1 MKKLWC
7 CGLAALLWQ
16 SVAQAQ
22 DVPQVMTSFSILHS
36 VTADLAGQN
45 HVNVNTL
52 IGRNQNSHGHQLRAS
67 DVQNLQNSQLIV
79 FNGLGFESA
88 ALQRAAK
95 NTQVPIVEA
104 AAGLDG
110 LLQADAEHEH
120 HDHAH
125 ETEVE
130 HAAHAHEHQH
140 ESISANH
147 TGLDP
152 HVWLD
157 PLKMPAYT
165 RNITQALIKQQ
176 PENSLY
182 YGLRWQMYQLKLAG
196 LHGEN
201 AYQLASIPV
210 AKRKVLTSHAA
221 FGYMGQRYQI
231 EFFAPVGG
239 GHEAEASAKT
249 LVDLIRQVKTQHI
262 QAVFVENIADER
274 LLKQLTQETGL
285 SIQGTLYSD
294 ALADDA
300 PDYFALYRHNVKV
313 LRQALQS

>member
-1 MKKLWC
+1 MKKLWY
-7 CGLAALLWQ
+7 CGLAVLLWQ
-16 SVAQAQ
+16 PLAHAQNM
-22 DVPQVMTSFSILHS
+22 PQVMTSFSILHS
-36 VTADLAGQN
+36 ITADLAGQN
-45 HVNVNTL
+45 NVNVKTL

-104 AAGLDG
+104 AVGLDG
-110 LLQADAEHEH
+110 LLQADAEHAHE
-120 HDHAH
+120 H

-130 HAAHAHEHQH
+130 HAAHAHEHKH
-140 ESISANH
+140 EALAKN

-165 RNITQALIKQQ
+165 RNITQALIKNNPQKAMV
-176 PENSLY
+176 
-182 YGLRWQMYQLKLAG
+182 YGLNWQLYQLKLAQ

-201 AYQLASIPV
+201 VQKLVHIPV
-210 AKRKVLTSHAA
+210 SQRKVLTSHAA
-221 FGYMGQRYQI
+221 FGYMGKRYDI

-249 LVDLIRQVKTQHI
+249 LVDLIKQVKTHNI
-262 QAVFVENIADER
+262 QAVLMENVADER

-300 PDYFALYRHNVKV
+300 PDYFALYRHNVNL
-313 LRQALQS
+313 LRKALQASSI

>member
-16 SVAQAQ
+16 PLVQAQ

-36 VTADLAGQN
+36 ITADLAGKN
-45 HVNVNTL
+45 SVNVNTL

-67 DVQNLQNSQLIV
+67 DVQNLQKSQLIV

-95 NTQVPIVEA
+95 NTKVTIVEA
-104 AAGLDG
+104 AVGLDD
-110 LLQADAEHEH
+110 LLQADAEHA
-120 HDHAH
+120 HDHHEH
-125 ETEVE
+125 ETEAE
-130 HAAHAHEHQH
+130 HAAHAHEHEH
-140 ESISANH
+140 ESVAASN

-165 RNITQALIKQQ
+165 RNITQALMKQQ

-201 AYQLASIPV
+201 TYQLATIPA

-221 FGYMGQRYQI
+221 FGYMGKRYGI

-249 LVDLIRQVKTQHI
+249 LVDLIKQVKTHNI

-274 LLKQLTQETGL
+274 LLKQLTKETGL

-300 PDYFALYRHNVKV
+300 PDYFALYRHNVRL